1 MNREE
6 RSERRVSEAF
16 SLSRFGLFIY
26 NLNSTSYALIIYDL
40 VPVIARKLLQGSIM
54 SANPTPCDGMN
65 VLTDMVD
72 RSSGMRLRGELGR
85 RKAIKD
91 EASRVFRMMVDVE
104 RESGAIIVKVDE
116 EVRINRPRR
125 PCCKHHKSRNG
136 G

>member
-16 SLSRFGLFIY
+16 SLSRFELFIY
-26 NLNSTSYALIIYDL
+26 HFSSTSYALIIYDL
-40 VPVIARKLLQGSIM
+40 VPVIARELLQGTIM

-72 RSSGMRLRGELGR
+72 RSSGIRLRGELGR

-91 EASRVFRMMVDVE
+91 EAVRVFRMMVDVE
-104 RESGAIIVKVDE
+104 RERAAQS
-116 EVRINRPRR
+116 
-125 PCCKHHKSRNG
+125 S
-136 G
+136 